1 MDEMIEIL
9 ERNFSP
15 VEVVK
20 ILNDFRFNQ
29 QELDDYAIE
38 HRICPKCYNELV
50 IHSWY
55 EPSEYFGFSVEEKIG
70 KLECEEC
77 GWVED

>member
-50 IHSWY
+50 IHSCY
-55 EPSEYFGFSVEEKIG
+55 EPSEHFGFPVMEEMG
-70 KLECEEC
+70 KLRCEEC
-77 GWVED
+77 GWIEN